1 MSVMHRISD
10 KTRSWRNVA
19 EMPILDIEQLCG
31 IAISLLFDRQSSAY
45 VRAAHK
51 LQGCL
56 DVPPGFSLFAL
67 TVFLAVAGPPG
78 GLNHCHVSMGFQQL
92 SRVIVDFHFSDP
104 HDAVLLFLLFRP
116 TRLKDR
122 VSGDQM
128 S

>member
-1 MSVMHRISD
+1 
-10 KTRSWRNVA
+10 
-19 EMPILDIEQLCG
+19 
-31 IAISLLFDRQSSAY
+31 
-45 VRAAHK
+45 
-51 LQGCL
+51 
-56 DVPPGFSLFAL
+56 
-67 TVFLAVAGPPG
+67 
-78 GLNHCHVSMGFQQL
+78 MGFQQL